1 MSSIE
6 ILKSWLNPI
15 EIKNSKLLNIKQR
28 MSLREPQKQALDI
41 IADLVDDLEL
51 SKEVDLAVE
60 LAKVKAKYQSCSE
73 FERDFVSLCFSI
85 ATGVGKTRLM
95 GAIITYLYQ
104 HKNIRNFFVL
114 APNLT
119 IYNKLIEDFDNPAN
133 PKYVFRGIADFA
145 SNKPLVITGD
155 NYNNTKTD
163 TLGVTNNEVRINVFN
178 VSKFNKD
185 AKSPTS
191 GKEKGML
198 PRIKRL
204 SEYLGQSY
212 WEYLTSLNDL
222 VILMDEAHRY
232 HADSSKAAINELKP
246 ILGIELT
253 ATPIDEKGK
262 QFKNVVYEY
271 SLARALDDGKYI
283 KNPAVATRQNFDP
296 KSVNS
301 DEDLDKIKLEDAIS
315 IHEQTKVELE
325 LYARSTGKKL
335 VKPFILVVCKDT
347 THAKATY
354 EYISSSQFYQGRY
367 SGKVLQ
373 IDSTTKNED
382 AINQQFLTLEN
393 PENQIEIVIH
403 VNMLKEGWDVTNL
416 YTIVPL
422 RAANASVLIE
432 QTIGRGLRLPYGERT
447 GVNAVDKLTVLAHE
461 NFSKVIEAAK
471 DENSILKRFSFIE
484 FDHTEL
490 SQQSQVITVPTKI
503 ENSFVEEQKSID
515 LITDVVEKQKQ
526 HHVLNAKK
534 FIVQQLNT
542 DKIIQSVKKAEE
554 LKSQAVEKNVIDNV
568 IRQLEVNNQQS
579 IFADDQRAE
588 LTKIYQQTVVNYI
601 ENIIE
606 IPRIVIQ
613 PNIVIAKFA
622 DFDLDLSSG
631 FEFNLIAQEII
642 RVGLVDNQVDK
653 IGVEFG
659 AYFKQSPHNQ
669 LVNSLVNYPEID
681 YDQNA
686 ALINKLVKQ
695 ALTKLESGLSNKNE
709 LSVLIRQYDKYIA
722 GKIYDQMM
730 KHFSVETIS
739 YEAPQ
744 VRPFCAI
751 QPLNFSI
758 FTEDGRKLFSE
769 EVQPKSLIKKYVFNG
784 FKKSCHLEYK
794 FDSDSERI
802 FANNLEHDANVI
814 KWLRPAENQFQIYW
828 NHSNKYEPDFV
839 VETTDGIYLCEVK
852 ARGDLNDEGVQQKS
866 IAAKVYCE
874 YATDY
879 NLANGLKPWRY
890 LLIPHD
896 EINLARS
903 FAWYIASCLV

>member
-6 ILKSWLNPI
+6 ILKSWLNPV
-15 EIKNSKLLNIKQR
+15 EIKNSKILNIKQR

-41 IADLVDDLEL
+41 VADLVDDLEL
-51 SKEVDLAVE
+51 TKEVDLGSE
-60 LAKVKAKYQSCSE
+60 LAKVKAKYQSCTD

-119 IYNKLIEDFDNPAN
+119 IYNKLIEDFGNPAH

-145 SNKPLVITGD
+145 SNRPVIITGD
-155 NYNNTKTD
+155 NYNNNKSGLD
-163 TLGVTNNEVRINVFN
+163 LNPNEIRINVFN

-212 WEYLTSLNDL
+212 WEYLTSLDDL

-232 HADSSKAAINELKP
+232 HADSSKAAINDLKP
-246 ILGIELT
+246 VLGIELT

-283 KNPAVATRQNFDP
+283 KNPAVATRQNFD
-296 KSVNS
+296 VNS
-301 DEDLDKIKLEDAIS
+301 IINDDDLDKIKLEDAIS
-315 IHEQTKVELE
+315 VHEQTKAELD
-325 LYARSTGKKL
+325 LYARNSGKRL
-335 VKPFILVVCKDT
+335 VKPFILVVCRDT

-354 EYISSSQFYQGRY
+354 GYISSVEFYHGRY

-447 GVNAVDKLTVLAHE
+447 GVDAVDKLTVLAHE
-461 NFSKVIEAAK
+461 NFTKVIDAAK

-484 FDHTEL
+484 IDPTEL
-490 SQQSQVITVPTKI
+490 SQPIEVVTVPSKI
-503 ENSFVEEQKSID
+503 ESTFIQEQKAVD
-515 LITDVVEKQKQ
+515 LITDVVEQEKEQSK
-526 HHVLNAKK
+526 LSAKR
-534 FIVQQLNT
+534 FIVEQLGT
-542 DKIIQSVKKAEE
+542 DKIIQSVSKAAE
-554 LKSQAVEKNVIDNV
+554 LKSQTVESSVIDNV
-568 IRQLEVNNQQS
+568 IRQLEVNNQQN

-588 LTKIYQQTVVNYI
+588 LAQIYQQTVSRYI

-606 IPRIVIQ
+606 IPRIIIQ
-613 PNIVIAKFA
+613 PNIVIARFA
-622 DFDLDLSSG
+622 DFDLDVSVG
-631 FEFNLIAQEII
+631 FEL
-642 RVGLVDNQVDK
+642 GL
-653 IGVEFG
+653 
-659 AYFKQSPHNQ
+659 
-669 LVNSLVNYPEID
+669 
-681 YDQNA
+681 
-686 ALINKLVKQ
+686 
-695 ALTKLESGLSNKNE
+695 
-709 LSVLIRQYDKYIA
+709 
-722 GKIYDQMM
+722 
-730 KHFSVETIS
+730 
-739 YEAPQ
+739 
-744 VRPFCAI
+744 
-751 QPLNFSI
+751 
-758 FTEDGRKLFSE
+758 
-769 EVQPKSLIKKYVFNG
+769 
-784 FKKSCHLEYK
+784 
-794 FDSDSERI
+794 
-802 FANNLEHDANVI
+802 
-814 KWLRPAENQFQIYW
+814 
-828 NHSNKYEPDFV
+828 
-839 VETTDGIYLCEVK
+839 
-852 ARGDLNDEGVQQKS
+852 
-866 IAAKVYCE
+866 
-874 YATDY
+874 
-879 NLANGLKPWRY
+879 
-890 LLIPHD
+890 
-896 EINLARS
+896 
-903 FAWYIASCLV
+903 

>member
-6 ILKSWLNPI
+6 IIKSWLNPV
-15 EIKNSKLLNIKQR
+15 EIKNSKILNIKQR

-41 IADLVDDLEL
+41 IADLADDLEL
-51 SKEVDLAVE
+51 KKSVDLASE
-60 LAKVKAKYQSCSE
+60 LAKVKAKYQSCSD

-119 IYNKLIEDFDNPAN
+119 IYNKLIEDFGNPAHS
-133 PKYVFRGIADFA
+133 KYVFRGIADFA
-145 SNKPLVITGD
+145 SNKPVIITGD
-155 NYNNTKTD
+155 NYNNNKSGLD
-163 TLGVTNNEVRINVFN
+163 LNPNEIRINIFN
-178 VSKFNKD
+178 ISKFNND
-185 AKSPTS
+185 ANSPNR
-191 GKEKGML
+191 GKEKGSI
-198 PRIKRL
+198 PKIRRL

-212 WEYLTSLNDL
+212 WDYLTSLDDL

-246 ILGIELT
+246 VLGIELT

-283 KNPAVATRQNFDP
+283 KNPAVATRQNFDA
-296 KSVNS
+296 KSVTS
-301 DEDLDKIKLEDAIS
+301 DDDLDKIKLEDAIS
-315 IHEQTKVELE
+315 VHEQTKAE
-325 LYARSTGKKL
+325 LYLYALNSGKRL
-335 VKPFILVVCKDT
+335 VKPFILVVCRDT

-354 EYISSSQFYQGRY
+354 DYISSSQFYQGRY

-382 AINQQFLTLEN
+382 ANHQLFLTLEN
-393 PENQIEIVIH
+393 PENKIEIVIH

-447 GVNAVDKLTVLAHE
+447 GVDAVDKLTVLAHE
-461 NFSKVIEAAK
+461 NFTKVIDAAK

-484 FDHTEL
+484 IDPTEL
-490 SQQSQVITVPTKI
+490 SQPIEVVTVPSKI
-503 ENSFVEEQKSID
+503 ESTFIQEQKAVD
-515 LITDVVEKQKQ
+515 LITDVVEQEKEQSK
-526 HHVLNAKK
+526 LSAKR
-534 FIVQQLNT
+534 FIVEQLST
-542 DKIIQSVKKAEE
+542 DKIIQSVSKAVE
-554 LKSQAVEKNVIDNV
+554 LKSQTLESRVIDNV

-588 LTKIYQQTVVNYI
+588 LAQIYQQTVSRYI

-606 IPRIVIQ
+606 IPRIIIQ
-613 PNIVIAKFA
+613 PNIVIARFA
-622 DFDLDLSSG
+622 DFDLDVGVG
-631 FEFNLIAQEII
+631 FEFSIIAQDII
-642 RVGLVDNQVDK
+642 RIGLVDNQVDK

-659 AYFKQSPHNQ
+659 AYFKQSPYNQ
-669 LVNSLVNYPEID
+669 LVSSLVNYPEID
-681 YDQNA
+681 YDQNVI
-686 ALINKLVKQ
+686 LINKLVKQ
-695 ALTKLESGLSNKNE
+695 ALIKLESGLANKNE

-730 KHFSVETIS
+730 EHFSVETVS

-744 VRPFCAI
+744 VRPFSKI
-751 QPLNFSI
+751 QSWNFSLI
-758 FTEDGRKLFSE
+758 ADGRKLFTD

-802 FANNLEHDANVI
+802 FANNLEHDASVI
-814 KWLRPAENQFQIYW
+814 KWLRPAESQFQIYW

-852 ARGDLNDEGVQQKS
+852 AKDDITNQDVQQKAN
-866 IAAKVYCE
+866 AAKVYCG
-874 YATDY
+874 YATEY
-879 NLANGLKPWRY
+879 NIANELKPWKY

-896 EINLARS
+896 EVNLARS
-903 FAWYIASCLV
+903 FAWYVGSCSI

>member
-6 ILKSWLNPI
+6 ILKNWLNPV
-15 EIKNSKLLNIKQR
+15 EVKNSKILNIKQR

-41 IADLVDDLEL
+41 IADLADDLEL
-51 SKEVDLAVE
+51 KKSVDLASE
-60 LAKVKAKYQSCSE
+60 LAKVKAKYQSCSD

-119 IYNKLIEDFDNPAN
+119 IYNKLIEDFGNPAN

-145 SNKPLVITGD
+145 SNKPVIITGD
-155 NYNNTKTD
+155 NYNNNKSGLD
-163 TLGVTNNEVRINVFN
+163 LNPNEIRINVFN
-178 VSKFNKD
+178 ISKFNRD
-185 AKSPTS
+185 ANPPTS
-191 GKEKGML
+191 GKDKGTT
-198 PRIKRL
+198 PKIRRL

-212 WEYLTSLNDL
+212 WSYLTSLNDL

-232 HADSSKAAINELKP
+232 HADSSKAAINDLKP
-246 ILGIELT
+246 VLGIELT

-283 KNPAVATRQNFDP
+283 KNPAVATRQNFD
-296 KSVNS
+296 VNS
-301 DEDLDKIKLEDAIS
+301 IINDDDLDKIKLEDAIS
-315 IHEQTKVELE
+315 VHEQTKAELD
-325 LYARSTGKKL
+325 LYARNSGKRL
-335 VKPFILVVCKDT
+335 VKPFILVVCRDT

-354 EYISSSQFYQGRY
+354 GYISSVEFYHGRY

-447 GVNAVDKLTVLAHE
+447 GVDAVDKLTVLAHE
-461 NFSKVIEAAK
+461 NFTKVIDAAK

-484 FDHTEL
+484 IDPTEL
-490 SQQSQVITVPTKI
+490 SQPIEVVTVPSKI
-503 ENSFVEEQKSID
+503 ESTFIQEQKAVD
-515 LITDVVEKQKQ
+515 LITDVVEQEKEQSK
-526 HHVLNAKK
+526 LSAKR
-534 FIVQQLNT
+534 FIVEQLGT
-542 DKIIQSVKKAEE
+542 DKIIQSVSKAAE
-554 LKSQAVEKNVIDNV
+554 LKSQTVESSVIDNV
-568 IRQLEVNNQQS
+568 IRQLEVNNQQN

-588 LTKIYQQTVVNYI
+588 LAQIYQQTVSRYI

-606 IPRIVIQ
+606 IPRIIIQ
-613 PNIVIAKFA
+613 PNIVIARFA
-622 DFDLDLSSG
+622 DFDLDVSVG
-631 FEFNLIAQEII
+631 FEFSLIAQDII
-642 RVGLVDNQVDK
+642 RIGLVDNQVDK

-669 LVNSLVNYPEID
+669 LVSSLVNYPEID

-686 ALINKLVKQ
+686 GLINKLVKQ
-695 ALTKLESGLSNKNE
+695 ALIKLESGLSNKSE

-730 KHFSVETIS
+730 KRFSVETVS

-744 VRPFCAI
+744 VRPFSKI
-751 QPLNFSI
+751 QPWNFSLI
-758 FTEDGRKLFSE
+758 ADGRKLFTE
-769 EVQPKSLIKKYVFNG
+769 DVQPKSLIKKYVFNG

-814 KWLRPAENQFQIYW
+814 KWLRPAESQFQIYW

-839 VETTDGIYLCEVK
+839 VETTNGIYLCEVK
-852 ARGDLNDEGVQQKS
+852 AKDDITNQDVQQKTN
-866 IAAKVYCE
+866 AAKVYCG
-874 YATDY
+874 YATNY
-879 NLANGLKPWRY
+879 NLANGLKSWHY

-903 FAWYIASCLV
+903 FAWYVGSCSV

>member
-1 MSSIE
+1 MMSSIE
-6 ILKSWLNPI
+6 ILKSWLNPV
-15 EIKNSKLLNIKQR
+15 EVKNSKILNIKQR

-41 IADLVDDLEL
+41 VADLVDDLEL
-51 SKEVDLAVE
+51 SKEVDLASE
-60 LAKVKAKYQSCSE
+60 LAKVKAKYQSCSD

-104 HKNIRNFFVL
+104 HRNIRNFFVL

-119 IYNKLIEDFDNPAN
+119 IYNKLIEDFGNPAH

-145 SNKPLVITGD
+145 SNRPVIITGD
-155 NYNNTKTD
+155 NYNNNKSGLD
-163 TLGVTNNEVRINVFN
+163 LNPNEIRINVFN
-178 VSKFNKD
+178 ISKFNND
-185 AKSPTS
+185 ANSPTK
-191 GKEKGML
+191 GKEKGAI
-198 PRIKRL
+198 PKIRRL

-212 WEYLTSLNDL
+212 WEYLTNLDDL

-232 HADSSKAAINELKP
+232 HADKSKTAINELKP
-246 ILGIELT
+246 VLGIELT

-283 KNPAVATRQNFDP
+283 KNPAVATRQNFDA
-296 KSVNS
+296 KSVTS

-325 LYARSTGKKL
+325 LYARNSGKKL

-347 THAKATY
+347 THAKTTY
-354 EYISSSQFYQGRY
+354 DYINSSLFYQGRY

-373 IDSTTKNED
+373 IDSTTNDDEQ
-382 AINQQFLTLEN
+382 NMQFLTLEN
-393 PENQIEIVIH
+393 SDNIIEIVIH
-403 VNMLKEGWDVTNL
+403 VYKLKEGWDVTNL

-422 RAANASVLIE
+422 NAAHAVRLIE

-447 GVNAVDKLTVLAHE
+447 GINAVDKLTVLAHE
-461 NFSKVIEAAK
+461 NFENVIKAAQ
-471 DENSILKRFSFIE
+471 DGDSILKRFSFIE
-484 FDHTEL
+484 IDPAEL
-490 SQQSQVITVPTKI
+490 SQPTEVVTVPSKI
-503 ENSFVEEQKSID
+503 ENIFIQEQKAVD
-515 LITDVVEKQKQ
+515 LITDVVEQRKEQTR
-526 HHVLNAKK
+526 LSAKR
-534 FIVQQLNT
+534 FIVEQLST
-542 DKIIQSVKKAEE
+542 DKIIQSVSKAAE
-554 LKSQAVEKNVIDNV
+554 LKSQTVESSVIDNV

-579 IFADDQRAE
+579 IFVDDQRAE
-588 LTKIYQQTVVNYI
+588 LVEIYQQTVSSYI

-606 IPRIVIQ
+606 IPRIIIQ

-622 DFDLDLSSG
+622 DFDLDISVG
-631 FEFNLIAQEII
+631 FDFKLIAQEII
-642 RVGLVDNQVDK
+642 VIGLVDNQVDK

-669 LVNSLVNYPEID
+669 LVSSLVNYPEID

-695 ALTKLESGLSNKNE
+695 ALVKLESGLSNKNE

-730 KHFSVETIS
+730 EHFSVETIS

-744 VRPFCAI
+744 VRPFCKI
-751 QPLNFSI
+751 QPWNFSLI
-758 FTEDGRKLFSE
+758 VDGRKLFTE

-814 KWLRPAENQFQIYW
+814 KWLRPAESQFQIYW

-839 VETTDGIYLCEVK
+839 VETTAGIYLCEVK
-852 ARGDLNDEGVQQKS
+852 ARDDLANDDVQQKAN
-866 IAAKVYCE
+866 AAKVYCG

-879 NLANGLKPWRY
+879 NLANGLKSWHY

-903 FAWYIASCLV
+903 FAWYVANCLV

>member
-6 ILKSWLNPI
+6 ILKSWLNPV
-15 EIKNSKLLNIKQR
+15 EIKNGKILNIKQR

-41 IADLVDDLEL
+41 VADLVDDLEL
-51 SKEVDLAVE
+51 TKEVDLAAE
-60 LAKVKAKYQSCSE
+60 LAKVKAKYQSCTD

-95 GAIITYLYQ
+95 GAIVTYLYQ

-119 IYNKLIEDFDNPAN
+119 IYNKLIEDFSNPAN
-133 PKYVFRGIADFA
+133 PKYVVRGIADFA
-145 SNKPLVITGD
+145 SNRPVVITGD
-155 NYNNTKTD
+155 NYNNNKSGLD
-163 TLGVTNNEVRINVFN
+163 LNPNEIRINVFN

-191 GKEKGML
+191 GKEKGAL

-212 WEYLTSLNDL
+212 WDYLTSLDDL

-283 KNPAVATRQNFDP
+283 KNPAVATRQNFDS
-296 KSVNS
+296 KSVTS

-315 IHEQTKVELE
+315 VHEHTAAELD
-325 LYARSTGKKL
+325 LYSRNTGKKL
-335 VKPFILVVCKDT
+335 VKPFILVVCRDT

-354 EYISSSQFYQGRY
+354 DYISSLEFYQGRY

-447 GVNAVDKLTVLAHE
+447 GNDAVDKLTVLAHE
-461 NFSKVIEAAK
+461 NFTKVIEAAK
-471 DENSILKRFSFIE
+471 DDSSILKRFSFIE
-484 FDHTEL
+484 IDPTAL
-490 SQQSQVITVPTKI
+490 SQPIEVVTVPSKI
-503 ENSFVEEQKSID
+503 DSTFLQEQKSID
-515 LITDVVEKQKQ
+515 LITNAVEQQKEQ
-526 HHVLNAKK
+526 TRLNVKK
-534 FIVQQLNT
+534 YIIEQLST
-542 DKIIQSVKKAEE
+542 DKIIQSVDKANE
-554 LKSQAVEKNVIDNV
+554 LKSQVVETKIIDHVIK
-568 IRQLEVNNQQS
+568 QLEISDQQN
-579 IFADDQRAE
+579 IFVEDQRSE
-588 LTKIYQQTVVNYI
+588 LVEIYQKTVSSYI

-606 IPRIVIQ
+606 IPRIIIQ
-613 PNIVIAKFA
+613 PKTVIAKFA
-622 DFDLDLSSG
+622 DFDLDVSLG
-631 FEFNLIAQEII
+631 FEFSLIAQDII
-642 RVGLVDNQVDK
+642 RIGLVDNQTDK
-653 IGVEFG
+653 IGVQFG
-659 AYFKQSPHNQ
+659 AYFNQNPHNQ
-669 LVNSLVNYPEID
+669 LVSSLVNYPEID
-681 YDQNA
+681 YDQNS

-695 ALTKLESGLSNKNE
+695 ALIKLESGLSNKNE
-709 LSVLIRQYDKYIA
+709 LAILVRQYDKYIA

-730 KHFSVETIS
+730 EHFSVETVS
-739 YEAPQ
+739 YEAPE
-744 VRPFCAI
+744 VRAFSKI
-751 QPLNFSI
+751 QPWNFSVI
-758 FTEDGRKLFSE
+758 ADGRKLFTE

-814 KWLRPAENQFQIYW
+814 KWLRPAESQFQIYW

-852 ARGDLNDEGVQQKS
+852 ARDDLSNGDVGQKTK
-866 IAAKVYCE
+866 AAKEYCG
-874 YATDY
+874 YATHY
-879 NLANGLKPWRY
+879 NLSNGLKPWKY

-903 FAWYIASCLV
+903 FAWYFGSCLV